1 MTKTILMTQAISKQG
16 ELWHGAL
23 TSQGITVI
31 WESNSADLVQVLAQM
46 QAVGL
51 KLPDLLLIDM
61 GMEVTN
67 PYRFCQSC
75 QQDYPGLKIVI
86 TVGEERAISPAEK
99 RWAIHQGAL
108 DLLPG
113 LQQNSLI
120 TSVVTHLS
128 RVMELLGEPLQQES
142 LMAALSKISA
152 LQQAVSSPPQL
163 PSLPPLPKVPPAP
176 PETPSKYRGTEVRE
190 TPPESPPVGDSS
202 TRRRYRGSS
211 Y

>member
-1 MTKTILMTQAISKQG
+1 MTKTILMTQAIPKQG

-23 TSQGITVI
+23 TSQGLTVI
-31 WESNSADLVQVLAQM
+31 WESNSADLIQVLAQM
-46 QAVGL
+46 RAVGL

-67 PYRFCQSC
+67 PYRFCQAC
-75 QQDYPGLKIVI
+75 QQDYPSLKIVL
-86 TVGEERAISPAEK
+86 TVGEEKAISPAER

-120 TSVVTHLS
+120 TSVVTHLT
-128 RVMELLGEPLQQES
+128 RVMELIELPLQQDT
-142 LMAALSKISA
+142 LLGALSKLSVA
-152 LQQAVSSPPQL
+152 QQVAIA
-163 PSLPPLPKVPPAP
+163 PPAP
-176 PETPSKYRGTEVRE
+176 TPAPPAPATDSGSKYRGTEVKD
-190 TPPESPPVGDSS
+190 PVPEASAIPDNPS
-202 TRRRYRGSS
+202 RRRYRGSS